1 MPAAKSDIESKRERL
16 RQTLIET
23 GAFKWSPT
31 PIFPLVSG
39 AMSRF
44 YVDCR
49 LGLSY
54 PEVRALVGELMW
66 AEVKEQRI
74 DAVGGLLVGAYPIAI
89 AVSDAAHRVSG
100 KVVRAFTVRK
110 EPKEHGLK
118 KLIEGDVRAGDRV
131 LVVDD
136 VITSGKSTVDA
147 IRKCREAGVIVERA
161 MAIVDRQEQNGR
173 GNIEAEKVIV
183 GALCTLGQLQE
194 VAEAQAPKA
203 KS

>member
-1 MPAAKSDIESKRERL
+1 MSAAIPNLEPKRARL
-16 RQTLIET
+16 RQTLLET

-31 PIFPLVSG
+31 PVFPLASG

-66 AEVKEQRI
+66 AEVKHHHV

-89 AVSDAAHRVSG
+89 AVSDAASRVSA
-100 KVVRAFTVRK
+100 KVVRAFTIRK
-110 EPKEHGLK
+110 EPKEHGLR
-118 KLIEGDVRAGDRV
+118 KLIEGDIRPGDHV

-136 VITSGKSTVDA
+136 VITSGKSTIDA
-147 IRKCREAGVIVERA
+147 IRKCREAGLIVEWA

-173 GNIEAEKVIV
+173 ANIEGEKVAV
-183 GALCTLGQLQE
+183 GALCTLGQLTE
-194 VAEAQAPKA
+194 AAEAQAPKV
-203 KS
+203 K

>member
-1 MPAAKSDIESKRERL
+1 VTVARLETKSKRERL
-16 RQTLIET
+16 CRALIET

-31 PIFPLVSG
+31 PVFPLVSG

-54 PEVRALVGELMW
+54 PEVRILVGELMW
-66 AEVKEQRI
+66 AEIKDLRI

-89 AVSDAAHRVSG
+89 AVSDAAARVSA
-100 KVVRAFTVRK
+100 KTVRAFTVRK

-118 KLIEGDVRAGDRV
+118 KLIEGDLREGDRV

-136 VITSGKSTVDA
+136 VITSGKSTIDA
-147 IRKCREAGVIVERA
+147 IRKCREAKVTVEHA
-161 MAIVDRQEQNGR
+161 MAIVDRGEQNGR
-173 GNIEAEKVIV
+173 GNIESEKVAV
-183 GALCTLGQLQE
+183 GALCTLTELQE
-194 VAEAQAPKA
+194 AAEAQAQKPM
-203 KS
+203 

>member
-1 MPAAKSDIESKRERL
+1 VTAAKSDIESRRERL
-16 RQTLIET
+16 RQALIET

-66 AEVKEQRI
+66 AEVKDQRI

-89 AVSDAAHRVSG
+89 AVSDAASRVSG

-118 KLIEGDVRAGDRV
+118 KLIEGDVREGDRV

-147 IRKCREAGVIVERA
+147 IRKCREAGATVERA

-173 GNIEAEKVIV
+173 GNIEAEKVTV
-183 GALCTLGQLQE
+183 SALCTLVALQE
-194 VAEAQAPKA
+194 SAGASTPRTA
-203 KS
+203 

>member
-1 MPAAKSDIESKRERL
+1 MSAAIANLEPKRARL
-16 RQTLIET
+16 RQALLET

-31 PIFPLVSG
+31 PVFPLASG

-66 AEVKEQRI
+66 AEVKEARI
-74 DAVGGLLVGAYPIAI
+74 DAVGGLLVGAYPIAV
-89 AVSDAAHRVSG
+89 AVSDAAFRVSG
-100 KVVRAFTVRK
+100 KVVRAFAVRK

-131 LVVDD
+131 LAVDD
-136 VITSGKSTVDA
+136 VITSGKSTIEA
-147 IRKCREAGVIVERA
+147 IRKCREAGLVVERA
-161 MAIVDRQEQNGR
+161 MAIVDREEQNGR
-173 GNIEAEKVIV
+173 ANIQAEKVAA
-183 GALCTLGQLQE
+183 GALCTLEELQE
-194 VAEAQAPKA
+194 TASSARGSP
-203 KS
+203 

>member
-1 MPAAKSDIESKRERL
+1 VTVARLEDKSKRERL
-16 RQTLIET
+16 CRALIET

-54 PEVRALVGELMW
+54 PEVRILVGELMW
-66 AEVKEQRI
+66 AEIRDQRI

-89 AVSDAAHRVSG
+89 AVSDAAARVSG
-100 KVVRAFTVRK
+100 KTVRAFTVRK

-118 KLIEGDVRAGDRV
+118 KLIEGDVREGDRI

-136 VITSGKSTVDA
+136 VITSGKSTIDA
-147 IRKCREAGVIVERA
+147 IRKCREAKLTVEHA
-161 MAIVDRQEQNGR
+161 MAIVDREEQNGR
-173 GNIEAEKVIV
+173 GNIEGEKVTV
-183 GALCTLGQLQE
+183 GALCTLGSLQE
-194 VAEAQAPKA
+194 AAEAQAPKA
-203 KS
+203 K

>member
-1 MPAAKSDIESKRERL
+1 MPAAKTDVESKRERL
-16 RQTLIET
+16 RQALIET

-31 PIFPLVSG
+31 PIFPLASG

-54 PEVRALVGELMW
+54 PEVRALVGDLMW
-66 AEVKEQRI
+66 GEAKDARM

-89 AVSDAAHRVSG
+89 AVSDAASRLSG
-100 KVVRAFTVRK
+100 TMVRAFTVRK

-136 VITSGKSTVDA
+136 VITSGKSTIDA
-147 IRKCREAGVIVERA
+147 IRKCREAGLVVERA
-161 MAIVDRQEQNGR
+161 MAIVDREEQNGR
-173 GNIEAEKVIV
+173 GSIQTEGVTV
-183 GALCTLGQLQE
+183 GALTTLAQLQE
-194 VAEAQAPKA
+194 AAEAQAPKA
-203 KS
+203 K